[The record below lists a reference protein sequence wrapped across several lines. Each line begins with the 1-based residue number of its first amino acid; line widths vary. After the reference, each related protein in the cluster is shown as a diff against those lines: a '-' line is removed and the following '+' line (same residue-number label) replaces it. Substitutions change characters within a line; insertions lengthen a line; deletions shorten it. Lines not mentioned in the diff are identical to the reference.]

1 MELKPCP
8 FCGAELEFEQ
18 HIFRRANNKKVYEYY
33 RHPVVDCILD
43 GIEIGDEQEA
53 AMWNRRADNG

>member
-8 FCGAELEFEQ
+8 FCGAELV
-18 HIFRRANNKKVYEYY
+18 KKQWPRPDGDTMTYY
-33 RHPVVDCILD
+33 WHPEIGCLLD
-43 GIEIGDEQEA
+43 WLEVGDEQEA